1 MGEASNEEYN
11 DDKKGGVR
19 HGLQTANIAN
29 IIKSGNNAN
38 KIKAATTGFSG
49 LKNDVTIDI

>member
-1 MGEASNEEYN
+1 MGEAINEEYN

-29 IIKSGNNAN
+29 IIKSGNTAN